1 MKKIMKRVF
10 NSFLLL
16 LVGISIFPALEVKA
30 ANFND
35 TFNDKY
41 IWIEGDYVVKE
52 KGSTRKYQR
61 MTYMIRNSDGQFVY
75 CIEPQTSVSQGTV
88 YPGQDYNQAYVAN
101 MTEEQWRRIELLAYY
116 GYGYGNHTD
125 IHWYTVTQF
134 MIWQVVPHGYDIF
147 FTDRLNGNRITKYTD
162 EINELNRLVN
172 EHYKTPSFSNTTQ
185 EMNIGDTATF
195 TDTNGVLNQFEVA
208 SSNKVSAT
216 INGNTLNVTASEVG
230 TGSITLTKRDKNYS
244 HPAIVYVHPT
254 SQDIMMRGAYEPL
267 NVKLNLEITGGKV
280 SLKKVDADTGLGV
293 GQGDATL
300 DGAVYGIYTMTGER
314 VGEVKSIGGEYVT
327 SDYLPSLGT
336 FYLKEEVPSVGYE
349 LNETKYFFEITK
361 EDLYPEVDVTEKV
374 IERDLK
380 IFKVFASDET
390 GFLTGEP
397 NVTFDIYLKSS
408 GEKVTSI
415 TTDEK
420 GYASA
425 TLPYGVYV
433 VKQVTTTEDHEMVKD
448 FEITVN
454 EYSEDPIY
462 KLLANDEIEARLKVI
477 KVDAETGN
485 VIPAAGIKFK
495 IYDVENNKYICQT
508 TDKTQCVFETNEDG
522 ILLTPLP
529 LAAGTYRLEE
539 QDQKLDGYLWNE
551 EALTFTIGDDSEL
564 INDEEFGAILEVKF
578 ENHQVKGQIEIEKTG
593 EKLVIEDG
601 SYHYEKIKLE
611 GAEFELRANE
621 DIIVGGKTYYKKGE
635 LVTTLIT
642 DENGY
647 ADLGDMLLPLGKYVL
662 KETKSSNG
670 NVVDPKTYEFE
681 LKYEDQY
688 TKIVYKKFNLH
699 NEYPKGELEFTKTD
713 IAGDPLPHTKIE
725 IYTENDVKIFEG
737 VTDENGKIVIKDLP
751 VGKFYIL
758 EKEAPEGYILND
770 EKQWFEIKEDG
781 EIVKSTMVNEKI
793 IEVPNTSANSYF
805 FVLPLSLLVAGTTAI
820 IISKKRKNKK
830 VNID

>member
-1 MKKIMKRVF
+1 MKKIIKRLF
-10 NSFLLL
+10 NCFLLL
-16 LVGISIFPALEVKA
+16 LVGISVFPTLNVHAS
-30 ANFND
+30 NYND

-41 IWIEGDYVVKE
+41 QWIKGDYVVKQ
-52 KGSTRKYQR
+52 KGSKRIYQQ
-61 MTYMIRNSDGQFVY
+61 MVVMIRNSDGQFVY
-75 CIEPQTSVSQGTV
+75 CIEPGTPVSAGTV
-88 YPGQDYNQAYVAN
+88 YPGQDYDQSYVAN
-101 MTEEQWRRIELLAYY
+101 MTEDQWRRIELLAYY

-125 IHWYTVTQF
+125 LKWYSVTQF
-134 MIWQVVPHGYDIF
+134 LIWQTAPHGYDVF
-147 FTDRLNGNRITKYTD
+147 FTDSLNGNRITKYTD

-185 EMNIGDTATF
+185 NMNIGDTATF

-208 SSNKVSAT
+208 SSDKVSAT

-230 TGSITLTKRDKNYS
+230 AGSITLTKRDKNYS

-280 SLKKVDADTGLGV
+280 SLKKVDMDTGLGIA
-293 GQGDATL
+293 QGDATL
-300 DGAVYGIYTMTGER
+300 DGAIYGIYKNDGTR
-314 VGEVKSIGGEYVT
+314 VGELKSVGGEYVT
-327 SDYLPSLGT
+327 SDYLPSLGI
-336 FYLKEEVPSVGYE
+336 FYLQEEKASTGYE
-349 LNETKYFFEITK
+349 LNETKYYFEITK
-361 EDLYPEVDVTEKV
+361 EDLYPLVDVTEKV

-380 IFKVFASDET
+380 IFKVYASDET

-425 TLPYGVYV
+425 TLPYGTYV

-462 KLLANDEIEARLKVI
+462 KLLANAEITARLKVLKI
-477 KVDAETGN
+477 DAETKN
-485 VIPAAGIKFK
+485 VIPVAGIKFK
-495 IYDVENNKYICQT
+495 IFDVENNKYVCQT

-529 LAAGTYRLEE
+529 LESGTYRLEE

-564 INDEEFGAILEVKF
+564 INDEEFGAILEVEF
-578 ENHQVKGQIEIEKTG
+578 ENTQVKGQVEINKTG
-593 EKLVIEDG
+593 EELVIEND
-601 SYHYEKIKLE
+601 SYHYDKIKLE

-621 DIIVGGKTYYKKGE
+621 DIVVGGKTYYKKGE
-635 LVTTLIT
+635 LVAILVT

-647 ADLGDMLLPLGKYVL
+647 ANISDLPLGKYTL
-662 KETKSSNG
+662 KEIKSANN
-670 NVVDPKTYEFE
+670 NVLDPNTYEFE
-681 LKYEDQY
+681 LKYKDQY
-688 TKIVYKKFNLH
+688 TEVVYKTFNLH
-699 NEYPKGELEFTKTD
+699 NEYPTGELEFTKTD
-713 IAGDPLPHTKIE
+713 LVTGEPLPNTLIE
-725 IYTENDVKIFEG
+725 IYTDKDELIFSG
-737 VTDENGKIVIKDLP
+737 RTDENGKIIIKNLP

-758 EKEAPEGYILND
+758 EKDAPESYILNE
-770 EKQWFEIKEDG
+770 EKMWFSITENG
-781 EIVKSTMVNEKI
+781 EIVKANMTNEKI
-793 IEVPNTSANSYF
+793 VKVPNTLQEKDTF
-805 FVLPLSLLVAGTTAI
+805 I
-820 IISKKRKNKK
+820 EIISATLVLAGIGIIVYAKKKSKNRK
-830 VNID
+830 